1 MTKKAT
7 HLRQATLN
15 IRDYTYMNLPFL
27 SNLILRVEDAET
39 NPHVELE
46 DVSRSD
52 TKLYIKDYDVFLL
65 NSEKDVLEAILD
77 AARIA
82 SEITVGQKFIHLS
95 IQDETT
101 PLRIEPELLRLIA
114 HSGCTIEIR

>member
-1 MTKKAT
+1 
-7 HLRQATLN
+7 
-15 IRDYTYMNLPFL
+15 MNLPFL

-46 DVSRSD
+46 DVSKSG

-114 HSGCTIEIR
+114 HSGCTIEIG